1 MRLLIHKIIRVFP
14 NLDIDFIGLHSY
26 DVKLNDFCFVDSDC
40 ECMYL
45 VKFRVATG
53 DQDEE
58 SKGYVGS

>member
-1 MRLLIHKIIRVFP
+1 MPLLIHKIIRVSP

-40 ECMYL
+40 ECIYL

-53 DQDEE
+53 DHEE